1 MKVTKF
7 ESNRSRNARALSA
20 WENEGGAVASG
31 HRNHHYGRRIEANK
45 SWTVYHVFSGVPA
58 NFGSGSMVDLS
69 EKEATTM
76 MISLNANNAERRRA
90 IKLKQAPLVAP
101 QF

>member
-1 MKVTKF
+1 MKVIRF
-7 ESNRSRNARALSA
+7 ESNRSRNARDMSV

-31 HRNHHYGRRIEANK
+31 HPNHHYGRRIEANK

-58 NFGSGSMVDLS
+58 DFGRGSMIELS

-90 IKLKQAPLVAP
+90 IKLKQTPLVSP